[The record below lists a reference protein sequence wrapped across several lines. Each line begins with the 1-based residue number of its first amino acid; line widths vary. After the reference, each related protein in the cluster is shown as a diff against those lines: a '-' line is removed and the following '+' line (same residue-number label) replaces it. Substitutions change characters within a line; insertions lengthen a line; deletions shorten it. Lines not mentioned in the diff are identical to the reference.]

1 MRNHTDCF
9 GRSGQYLIVLAEAAG
24 MIEPGKRTF
33 HDPAPGKL
41 LPFVRLD
48 FLRNINTTPQSLT
61 GIKRKSPPVSR
72 IGAKALNGWIPLTCL
87 LCRHDPSLCI
97 VDICGMHHHR
107 QQISQCIYD
116 DVPLPAF
123 RFFPPSIPR
132 SFATP
137 VTLTFR
143 ESRSAPLGSAL
154 RPARSRDI
162 FTRCRRVFSHS
173 PLRRARRRS
182 GVWSKRMETLLPG
195 SPFVNT
201 GS

>member
-107 QQISQCIYD
+107 QQISQCVCD

-132 SFATP
+132 SFAAP
-137 VTLTFR
+137 VVLTLW
-143 ESRSAPLGSAL
+143 ESMIA
-154 RPARSRDI
+154 
-162 FTRCRRVFSHS
+162 
-173 PLRRARRRS
+173 
-182 GVWSKRMETLLPG
+182 
-195 SPFVNT
+195 
-201 GS
+201 

>member
-48 FLRNINTTPQSLT
+48 FLRNFNTTPQSLT

-132 SFATP
+132 SFAAP
-137 VTLTFR
+137 VVLTLW
-143 ESRSAPLGSAL
+143 ESMIA
-154 RPARSRDI
+154 
-162 FTRCRRVFSHS
+162 
-173 PLRRARRRS
+173 
-182 GVWSKRMETLLPG
+182 
-195 SPFVNT
+195 
-201 GS
+201 